1 MKGVIYARYSS
12 DNQREESIEGQLREC
27 KEFAEKNGIT
37 ILNSYIDRA
46 LSAKTDNRPEFQRMI
61 KDSSKQLFDV
71 VIVWKLDRFARNRY
85 DSAHYKAVLRKNS
98 VKVVSAT
105 ESISED
111 STGIL
116 LESLLEGYAE
126 FYSAELS
133 EKVTRGLTEN
143 ALKCKYNG
151 GGLPVGYTVDS
162 EQNFQ
167 LDPLTA
173 PAVLDAFKRYD
184 KGSTIVTLVRW
195 LNEKN
200 IKNNRGKEMGIDS
213 VKRLLK
219 NRRYIGEY
227 QYSKTTIPGGVPSIV
242 PLDLFERVQER
253 LAKNKKAPARFKA
266 KEELYLLSTKLHC
279 GLCGAF
285 MVGES
290 GTSKTGKFHQYY
302 KCVSAKNHK
311 GCKKKSVKKA
321 WIEDI
326 VVNATI
332 EMVMDDSVVEYI
344 TDLVMELQ
352 RKENVDLPRFK
363 EQLEETEKSINNMLN
378 AIQQGIFNKSTKG
391 RLDELEVVKSDLEV
405 KILQEEMQRPLL
417 KREHITFW
425 IHRFRKLDV
434 TKPEQRQ
441 RLIDSFVN
449 AIYLFDDKL
458 VITFNYKEGS
468 KTIALGDIVEAVDN
482 SVSCSDLC
490 AVGAPNRNSQ
500 SKDWLFL
507 FGAACGWVI
516 RFAQMRVKT
525 LMVFPSHSSFL
536 PKAENFSASFLSPA
550 DKKRGSQ
557 AF

>member
-1 MKGVIYARYSS
+1 MKAVIYARYSS
-12 DNQREESIEGQLREC
+12 DSQREESIEGQLREC

-37 ILNSYIDRA
+37 ILSSYIDRA

-85 DSAHYKAVLRKNS
+85 DSAHYKAILRRNS

-151 GGLPVGYTVDS
+151 GGLPVGYVIDD
-162 EQNFQ
+162 EQYFQ

-173 PAVLDAFKRYD
+173 PVVLEAFKLYD
-184 KGSTIVTLVRW
+184 KGATLTDIARW
-195 LNEKN
+195 MNEKGVYSYRKKPMRTN
-200 IKNNRGKEMGIDS
+200 C
-213 VKRLLK
+213 VLRLLK
-219 NRRYIGEY
+219 NRRYLGEY
-227 QYSKTTIPGGVPSIV
+227 RYKDIVHPDGIPKIV

-253 LAKNKKAPARFKA
+253 LAKNKKAP
-266 KEELYLLSTKLHC
+266 
-279 GLCGAF
+279 LCGAY

-290 GTSKTGKFHQYY
+290 GTSGTKGKLHTYY
-302 KCVSAKNHK
+302 KCASAKKKK
-311 GCKKKSVKKA
+311 GCKKKTVRKQ

-326 VVNATI
+326 VVNAT
-332 EMVMDDSVVEYI
+332 MDMIMNDSMVEYI

-352 RKENVDLPRFK
+352 RRENTDLPRFK
-363 EQLEETEKSINNMLN
+363 EQLHETEKAIDNMLN
-378 AIQQGIFNKSTKG
+378 AIQQGIFNKSTKD
-391 RLDELEVVKSDLEV
+391 RLDKLEAVKSDLEV
-405 KILQEEMQRPLL
+405 KIIQEEMHSPLM

-425 IHRFRKLDV
+425 VHRFRKLDI
-434 TKPEQRQ
+434 TKAEQRQ

-449 AIYLFDDKL
+449 SIYLYDGHL
-458 VITFNYKEGS
+458 VITFNYKEGT
-468 KTIALGDIVEAVDN
+468 KTISLEDINAIP
-482 SVSCSDLC
+482 VSMKASGSDLTTC
-490 AVGAPNRNSQ
+490 GAPYIYILKWHCSFEYHNNLEA
-500 SKDWLFL
+500 DGIIPCPLF
-507 FGAACGWVI
+507 I
-516 RFAQMRVKT
+516 
-525 LMVFPSHSSFL
+525 
-536 PKAENFSASFLSPA
+536 
-550 DKKRGSQ
+550 
-557 AF
+557 